1 MHEFIQYLF
10 DVSDLFSSAFGRNDV
25 LMTTEL
31 CYTAVRIILY
41 ISRLLECAVLD
52 VCTHSFMYSCIHM
65 SVLEEGG
72 KAGFVTRTAYIRMC

>member
-41 ISRLLECAVLD
+41 ISRLLECAVLA
-52 VCTHSFMYSCIHM
+52 VCTHSFLHSYVRFGGRRKGRLRDPD
-65 SVLEEGG
+65 SVYQNVLS
-72 KAGFVTRTAYIRMC
+72 